1 MSSGPQRRL
10 DPFGAFAYAMYVL
23 VGGFLVFGYAWSLR
37 GAVDNQREAACRA
50 LSPEQGRE
58 ADAPSFEVQDLEG
71 NRVTL
76 DDFAG
81 KFVVLNFWATWCE
94 PCITE
99 WPQVHRL
106 AERLVDRDDIVVLAI
121 SIEEDRSAIE
131 PFLRRMSLEDTP
143 VRVLW
148 DPQQDLHERFGTEK
162 IPDTYFVGPDGR
174 VVHTFVNT
182 RKWGTPDAYHCVS
195 KTADR
200 RLR

>member
-1 MSSGPQRRL
+1 MSSKPKRTL
-10 DPFGAFAYAMYVL
+10 DPFGAFAYATYVL

-37 GAVDNQREAACRA
+37 GAVETQREAACRA
-50 LSPEQGRE
+50 LAPEDDRDEQ
-58 ADAPSFEVQDLEG
+58 APAFEVQDLAG
-71 NRVTL
+71 NPVTL
-76 DDFAG
+76 EDFAG

-106 AERLVDRDDIVVLAI
+106 AERLADRDDVVVVAM
-121 SIEEDRSAIE
+121 SIDSDRSAIE
-131 PFLRRMSLEDTP
+131 PFLGRMSLADTP
-143 VRVLW
+143 TVVLW
-148 DPQQDLHERFGTEK
+148 DPQQKVHEAFGTQK

-174 VVHTFVNT
+174 LVHTFVNT

-200 RLR
+200 HLR